1 MAIKNMSQNSMKQFA
16 AEIEDRYARKSQLG
30 TLASKNKVAKT
41 DLEEALK
48 TELEGKADAATTL
61 AGYGITDGMTA
72 TEIASAIATAISGAD
87 HLSRVKVD
95 SVDEIDVSAD
105 GADKKIY
112 MVAKSDVEEGSSDK
126 YDEYMVI
133 NGALERV
140 GDWKVDLSD
149 YATTAAVATAITN
162 ALKTYSTT
170 EEMNQAITTAI
181 AGVITLR
188 SLSAETVGT
197 GNVVTRVEYDESTG
211 KTTATKG
218 MTALQESDIGE
229 YTEAEIKGIW
239 TELDAATA
247 TE

>member
-1 MAIKNMSQNSMKQFA
+1 MVIKNMSQNNMKQFA
-16 AEIEDRYARKSQLG
+16 TEIEDRYARKSQLG

-112 MVAKSDVEEGSSDK
+112 MVAKTDVEEGSSDK

-162 ALKTYSTT
+162 ALKPYSTT

-218 MTALQESDIGE
+218 ITALQEADIEE
-229 YTEAEIKGIW
+229 YTEAEIKSIW
-239 TELDAATA
+239 TELDNPAA
-247 TE
+247 E